1 MPQREALARH
11 LDGPVLCLDIGS
23 GTQDVL
29 LARPG
34 LEPENWARFVLPSP
48 ARLIAQRIRAL
59 AQVKRAVWL
68 YGHNMGGGFARA
80 VLEHKAAGLGVACTL
95 QASTALHDN
104 AAKVADMGVELC
116 EQAPAGHVPVYLSD
130 YDPAF
135 WQGML
140 HQACLPLPHL
150 VLAAVQDHGVDMP
163 GQGQEQG
170 KGNRVIRMT
179 GWRHLLASSPHPERW
194 LYRSVPAAFT
204 RLAALQAATG
214 GPVADTGTA
223 AICGALCLPE
233 VLTRSQRE
241 GVTVINVGNSHTV
254 AALVYKGRVHGL
266 FEHHTGQRSLE
277 HLLEDLRQFR
287 LGWLPDEEVRA
298 TGGHGTAFGEVPEEA
313 GGFMPTFVLGPRRE
327 MLRGHGQF
335 IAPYGDMMLA
345 GCYGLLRAHVAQM
358 EKAVE
363 AAQPENSVKMQGE

>member
-1 MPQREALARH
+1 MPERPISPASH
-11 LDGPVLCLDIGS
+11 LPQLTPQDGPVLCLDIGS

-34 LEPENWARFVLPSP
+34 LEPENWPRFVLPSP
-48 ARLIAQRIRAL
+48 ARLVAQRIRAL
-59 AQVKRAVWL
+59 SQLKRAVWL

-80 VLEHKAAGLGVACTL
+80 VLDHKAAGLEVACSL
-95 QASTALHDN
+95 EASAALHDDVERVR
-104 AAKVADMGVELC
+104 AMGVHIC
-116 EQAPAGHVPVYLSD
+116 EHAPAGHVPVYLCD

-135 WQGML
+135 WQGLL
-140 HQACLPLPHL
+140 HQACLPLPHM
-150 VLAAVQDHGVDMP
+150 VVAAVQDHGVDQT
-163 GQGQEQG
+163 GRGE
-170 KGNRVIRMT
+170 GNRAGRMQS
-179 GWRHLLASSPHPERW
+179 WRALLENSQRPENW
-194 LYRSVPAAFT
+194 LYDTVPTPLT

-233 VLTRSQRE
+233 VTSRAHRE

-254 AALVYKGRVHGL
+254 AALVYRGRVYGL
-266 FEHHTGQRSLE
+266 YEHHTGQRSLE
-277 HLLEDLRQFR
+277 ELLDDLREFR
-287 LGWLPDEEVRA
+287 LGWLPDEQVRA
-298 TGGHGTAFGEVPEEA
+298 TGGHGTAFGTVPEES

-345 GCYGLLRAHVAQM
+345 GCYGLLHALATRL
-358 EKAVE
+358 
-363 AAQPENSVKMQGE
+363 P